1 MNHHP
6 SPSRA
11 RPVGRMLCA
20 ALWCAGAA
28 QAADIDY
35 ALTSL
40 GSDLWRYDYT
50 LVNSAGSPSFD
61 EFTVYF
67 DLPDAQKIIAFT
79 APVGWNALV
88 VPVDPNLP
96 ASGFFDAVHIAG
108 VIAAGSGT
116 SGFSV
121 EFRAAAG
128 VSPGTQRF
136 ELVVSDPFQVVA
148 SGITTAVP
156 EPSSYALMLAGLG
169 VLTLGAR
176 VQARSA
182 GAARGTGAA
191 GALS

>member
-1 MNHHP
+1 MNQP

-11 RPVGRMLCA
+11 RLASRVLCA

-50 LVNSAGSPSFD
+50 LVNSAGSPGFD

-67 DLPDAQKIIAFT
+67 DLPGTREIIAFT

-88 VPVDPNLP
+88 VPVDPDLP

-108 VIAAGSGT
+108 VVAVGSGT

-121 EFRAAAG
+121 EFRTAAG
-128 VSPGTQRF
+128 VSPGAQRF
-136 ELVVSDPFQVVA
+136 ELAVSDPFQVVA

-169 VLTLGAR
+169 VLTLGGR
-176 VQARSA
+176 VQARRATPARGA
-182 GAARGTGAA
+182 GAG